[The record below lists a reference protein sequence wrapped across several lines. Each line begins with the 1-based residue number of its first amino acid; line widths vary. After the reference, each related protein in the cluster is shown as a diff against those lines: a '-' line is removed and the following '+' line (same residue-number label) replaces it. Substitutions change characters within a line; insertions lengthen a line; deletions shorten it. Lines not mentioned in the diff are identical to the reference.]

1 MAIYGSFACL
11 CYQLNNLNELNAGD
25 IIYLNIYKLI
35 IEVQYDPAA
44 VNIHSDCC

>member
-25 IIYLNIYKLI
+25 IIYSNVYKSI
-35 IEVQYDPAA
+35 IEVQYDTPTI
-44 VNIHSDCC
+44 NIHSDCC